1 MDQLLVAITHIMS
14 EKTMIDKKFIR
25 QYIANQEVLPKID
38 LVLSISEQRSRN
50 ILAVNDWYKDLYI
63 NPDVDIVNSHPQVTQ
78 QVREELVDFLK
89 LLLDND
95 TKTMLQVGLGHWA
108 STHFILSLLLE
119 HMTTVEYDEQF
130 IERYKPE
137 MDSDCETII
146 QGDSTV
152 VHQNIEQQF
161 DAVFIDG
168 NHSYEYVKKD
178 LENYW
183 HKVRDGGIIAMH
195 DVNFEGERYGSPRV
209 LRESGYDW
217 KFISYSQE
225 VGIAYLIKGQ
235 E

>member
-1 MDQLLVAITHIMS
+1 
-14 EKTMIDKKFIR
+14 MINKKFIR
-25 QYIANQEVLPKID
+25 QYIQNQDVLPKID

-50 ILAVNDWYKDLYI
+50 ILATNDWYKDLYI

-89 LLLDND
+89 LLLGND
-95 TKTMLQVGLGHWA
+95 TKTMLQIGLGHWA

-119 HMTTVEYDEQF
+119 HMTTVEYDNQF
-130 IERYKPE
+130 IERYSSE
-137 MDSDCETII
+137 MDGEFETII

-152 VHQNIEQQF
+152 LHSDIDGQF
-161 DAVFIDG
+161 DALFIDG

-183 HKVRDGGIIAMH
+183 GKVRPGGIVALH

-217 KFISYSQE
+217 KFISYSKE
-225 VGIAYLIKGQ
+225 VGIAYLIKEG
-235 E
+235 

>member
-14 EKTMIDKKFIR
+14 EKTMINKKFIR

-209 LRESGYDW
+209 LRESGYNW
-217 KFISYSQE
+217 KFISYSRE

>member
-1 MDQLLVAITHIMS
+1 
-14 EKTMIDKKFIR
+14 MIDKKFIR

-89 LLLDND
+89 LLLGND

-108 STHFILSLLLE
+108 STHFMLSLLLD

-137 MDSDCETII
+137 MDSECETII

-152 VHQNIEQQF
+152 VHEGIEQQF

-225 VGIAYLIKGQ
+225 VGIAYIIKG
-235 E
+235 EE

>member
-1 MDQLLVAITHIMS
+1 
-14 EKTMIDKKFIR
+14 MIDKKFIR

-89 LLLDND
+89 LLLGND

-108 STHFILSLLLE
+108 STHFMLSLLLD

-137 MDSDCETII
+137 MDSECETII

-152 VHQNIEQQF
+152 VHEGIEQQF

-225 VGIAYLIKGQ
+225 VGIAYLVKGQ

>member
-1 MDQLLVAITHIMS
+1 M
-14 EKTMIDKKFIR
+14 
-25 QYIANQEVLPKID
+25 
-38 LVLSISEQRSRN
+38 
-50 ILAVNDWYKDLYI
+50 NDWYKDLYI

-89 LLLDND
+89 LLLNND

-137 MDSDCETII
+137 MDSECETII

-152 VHQNIEQQF
+152 VHKDIEQQF

-183 HKVRDGGIIAMH
+183 HKVRVGGIIAMH

-209 LRESGYDW
+209 LRESKYDW

-225 VGIAYLIKGQ
+225 VGIAYVIKGQ